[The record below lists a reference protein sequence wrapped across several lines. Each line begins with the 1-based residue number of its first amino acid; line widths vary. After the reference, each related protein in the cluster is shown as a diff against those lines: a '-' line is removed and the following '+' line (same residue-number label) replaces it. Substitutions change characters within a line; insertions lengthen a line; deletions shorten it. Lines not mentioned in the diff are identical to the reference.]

1 MCDVR
6 KTERTVHGPFSARFR
21 SVQSPFES
29 RLTSVLLKRSGV
41 KRTVHGSFFLAHTVG
56 GRKEQSGGEKGRR
69 EGKGDRERGKED
81 ERQGRRMERS

>member
-29 RLTSVLLKRSGV
+29 RLTFVLLKRSGV
-41 KRTVHGSFFLAHTVG
+41 KRTVHGRFFLAHTV
-56 GRKEQSGGEKGRR
+56 KEEMKGEREGEKTL
-69 EGKGDRERGKED
+69 KWKWLVV
-81 ERQGRRMERS
+81 